1 MPAELFAW
9 GVSPQEMWPILLVI
23 IVLFGAK
30 KLPELARGM
39 GEGMKEFKKAVKEVN
54 AEDTSRE
61 GEANKPADSDKAAT
75 S

>member
-54 AEDTSRE
+54 TEDTSRE
-61 GEANKPADSDKAAT
+61 GEANKPADSDKAA
-75 S
+75 SS